1 MPREKFQTLTEQMF
15 YILLCLRKPCCG
27 TDIMDEVRTLTGGR
41 VTVGPGT
48 LYHLLDSFVGAGM
61 IEEIDTASK
70 GRRRSYLLTAKG
82 EGALQN
88 EVSRMKAQMRDYR
101 AIFGEEA
108 TR

>member
-27 TDIMDEVRTLTGGR
+27 TDIMEQVRALTGGR

-61 IEEIDTASK
+61 IEEIDTESK
-70 GRRRSYLLTAKG
+70 GRRRSYKLTAAGKT
-82 EGALQN
+82 ALQQEYDRLN
-88 EVSRMKAQMRDYR
+88 TLAADFRRCFDEEVPS
-101 AIFGEEA
+101 
-108 TR
+108 